1 MNQGSINSTVSPI
14 CPCGIEASPVPGELR
29 TLQEEL
35 LKPQTLEQTA
45 MRMLRLLDALE
56 TRHRTCDLHLDI
68 CPKNILLT
76 SREHEEKIILTGC
89 TGRKCPHCRSG
100 YGAPEVIGGQ
110 EPDFSSDLYSVAAVF
125 FHCLMGR
132 KLSLR
137 EALQPKA
144 PDGRDSPL
152 LKDAPAEVRR
162 MVAKILRRGLNVLPE
177 QRYRSIGPMRRAFQ
191 QLLESISSQ

>member
-1 MNQGSINSTVSPI
+1 MNPGSISTDYSI
-14 CPCGIEASPVPGELR
+14 CPCGIVSSPISGESR

-35 LKPQTLEQTA
+35 LNPQTLAQA
-45 MRMLRLLDALE
+45 VIRMLRLLDALE

-76 SREHEEKIILTGC
+76 SGEQGEKIILTGC
-89 TGRKCPHCRSG
+89 AGRKCPHCRSG

-152 LKDAPAEVRR
+152 LRDAPAEVRR
-162 MVAKILRRGLNVLPE
+162 MVGKILRRGLNVLPE

-191 QLLESISSQ
+191 QLLDSIPSQ